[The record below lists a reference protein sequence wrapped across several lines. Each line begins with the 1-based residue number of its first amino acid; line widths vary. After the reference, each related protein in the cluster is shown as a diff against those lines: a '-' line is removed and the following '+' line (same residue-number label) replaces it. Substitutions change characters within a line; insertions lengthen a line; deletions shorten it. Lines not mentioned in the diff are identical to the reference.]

1 MRAKKLPAERTAGN
15 YSLLSLAVP
24 ILIEQVLR
32 SLMGTVNTSI
42 LGHYSTGAVSSV
54 GVANQIMNITTVL
67 FNIATAGAVV
77 LLNQTL
83 GAGERRR
90 AGHIAMNAL
99 SSLIGEREA
108 APDGILKSFDEY
120 VAAISQSA
128 AMNEVRRNKGT
139 PLTKD
144 AGTDFKSGTE
154 YLGPWLVRRTHYL
167 DQTYAMTEGG
177 DAAQAENAEGTES
190 NGQEGEQ

>member
-99 SSLIGEREA
+99 SISILLGAVVSLI
-108 APDGILKSFDEY
+108 LSFGADTFMGW
-120 VAAISQSA
+120 I
-128 AMNEVRRNKGT
+128 G
-139 PLTKD
+139 
-144 AGTDFKSGTE
+144 
-154 YLGPWLVRRTHYL
+154 LGDDLRF
-167 DQTYAMTEGG
+167 
-177 DAAQAENAEGTES
+177 DAADYLRIVGSCAVISSVSAMCSGVFRSYGRAKLPMVVVLFNNLINFLGTYTVVYRPV
-190 NGQEGEQ
+190 

>member
-1 MRAKKLPAERTAGN
+1 MRQKRVPADQSAGK

-42 LGHYSTGAVSSV
+42 LGHYSTNAVSSV

-83 GAGERRR
+83 GSGERRR

-99 SSLIGEREA
+99 SISVLLGAAVSLILA
-108 APDGILKSFDEY
+108 SSI
-120 VAAISQSA
+120 
-128 AMNEVRRNKGT
+128 RR
-139 PLTKD
+139 
-144 AGTDFKSGTE
+144 
-154 YLGPWLVRRTHYL
+154 
-167 DQTYAMTEGG
+167 
-177 DAAQAENAEGTES
+177 
-190 NGQEGEQ
+190 